1 LSPSYEKPYEKLQH
15 IPVPEQR
22 MTSRRDC
29 LRLSALAAAAGCTLR
44 LPAISP
50 AKHRQMLYGV
60 QIATVRREAAQDLA
74 LLLRALHQIG
84 FTQVE
89 LHSVVYSHP
98 AAELRQ
104 MIEDA
109 GLQTPAGHFAVSD
122 IEARLDYARELG
134 LEYMVAMLPRPR
146 PEGLDQ
152 FRTIAAEL
160 NQTGASVR
168 SHGMEFALLFHNT
181 ELMPQDNSSGFN
193 ELMIHTDPTLVRLEV
208 DLYWIAQAGLD
219 PAVFL
224 GRYKDRVKLLH
235 LKDRLAGFPSSF
247 TADAGSDHS
256 TELGKGTIPWPAL
269 LGQAQH
275 QGIRYA
281 FLDYDK
287 VDIPILDSLKQSF
300 AYLKTLER

>member
-1 LSPSYEKPYEKLQH
+1 
-15 IPVPEQR
+15 
-22 MTSRRDC
+22 MTSRRDY
-29 LRLSALAAAAGCTLR
+29 LRLSALAAAAGCSLPL
-44 LPAISP
+44 LPAMSP
-50 AKHRQMLYGV
+50 AKHPQMLYGV
-60 QIATVRREAAQDLA
+60 QIATVRREATQNLAQ
-74 LLLRALHQIG
+74 LLGTLHQIG

-98 AAELRQ
+98 AAALRQ

-109 GLQTPAGHFAVSD
+109 GLHTPAGHFALSD

-134 LEYMVAMLPRPR
+134 LEYMVAMLPRPS

-160 NQTGASVR
+160 NQIGAHVR
-168 SHGMEFALLFHNT
+168 SHGMEFALLFHNS
-181 ELMPQDNSSGFN
+181 ELMPQGNSSGFN
-193 ELMIHTDPTLVRLEV
+193 ELMNHTDPALVRLEV

-219 PAVFL
+219 PAAFL
-224 GRYKDRVKLLH
+224 RKHKDRVKLLH

-247 TADAGSDHS
+247 TSDAGSDHS

-269 LGQAQH
+269 LRQAQH
-275 QGIRYA
+275 QDIRYA

-300 AYLKTLER
+300 AYLKTLEQEHHSQNLDPR